1 MTTLMLKRIVVG
13 KDDERASLSLERSGA
28 LLMENAIT
36 VLVIDD
42 NVELLEVLAEGL
54 ELAGPFTV
62 FTASDGAQ
70 GLEDCLTYHP
80 DCLVIDVKMP
90 QLNGYQ
96 LVRALRGD
104 QETAEIPLSLLTA
117 LGQDYERFA
126 GLAAGTDRYLIK
138 PVTPRELAAVIQE
151 VVALSQQERQQHYQ
165 QLVEDEEDQQINE

>member
-1 MTTLMLKRIVVG
+1 
-13 KDDERASLSLERSGA
+13 
-28 LLMENAIT
+28 MEGLIT
-36 VLVIDD
+36 VLIVDD
-42 NVELLEVLAEGL
+42 NLELLEVLSEGL

-96 LVRALRGD
+96 LVRVLRGD
-104 QETAEIPLSLLTA
+104 QETAEIPLILLTA
-117 LGQDYERFA
+117 LAQDYERFA

-138 PVTPRELAAVIQE
+138 PVTPRELAAAIQE
-151 VVALSQQERQQHYQ
+151 VLALSAQERQRRFS
-165 QLVEDEEDQQINE
+165 QLVEEEGQTDDE